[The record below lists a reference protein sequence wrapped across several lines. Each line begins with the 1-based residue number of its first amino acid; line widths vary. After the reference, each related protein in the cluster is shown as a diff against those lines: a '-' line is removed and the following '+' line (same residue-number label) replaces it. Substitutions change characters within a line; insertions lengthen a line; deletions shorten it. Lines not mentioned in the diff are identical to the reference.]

1 MLREGIGK
9 ITPHLSAGISHG
21 APQEDSHEHMMNM
34 LNREI
39 RRRTRMVSSF
49 PDGNSALIFFYAR
62 IRYVATNKR
71 SARRYLDIS

>member
-1 MLREGIGK
+1 MN
-9 ITPHLSAGISHG
+9 S
-21 APQEDSHEHMMNM
+21 MMNM

-39 RRRTRMVSSF
+39 RRRTRMVSSL

-71 SARRYLDIS
+71 SVRRYLDIS

>member
-1 MLREGIGK
+1 MRALARSLPIFLLEYPTERRKRIRVN
-9 ITPHLSAGISHG
+9 S
-21 APQEDSHEHMMNM
+21 MMNM

-62 IRYVATNKR
+62 IQYVATNKR
-71 SARRYLDIS
+71 NTRRYLDIS